1 MLLNKNTMIEKFK
14 KYLIKGQNVPSYPPY
29 HQGEYLEEYFF
40 KYYLKKLEEFK
51 KIKHQYLPI
60 FWTDIYL
67 YSPSLLNDLQEDLNS
82 LDPDSYYFTVSQHD
96 DAPYQ
101 NLPKNTL
108 NFSAGGNIENI
119 IPIPL
124 ICSPIL
130 NMEIKEKDIFCSFVG
145 SITAPAP
152 KWGKISY
159 NLRIQM
165 LENLVN
171 NKDYIL
177 KPKNWGPNVEK
188 KRQDLFL
195 DLTSRSKFTLCPRG
209 YGATSFRL
217 YEAIQLK
224 SVPVYIYY
232 EKPHLPFSKKIDWEK
247 IAVLIDSKNMNTID
261 QKLKSISDE
270 KYNEMISY
278 GQEIYLKYFTLE
290 GMCNGILETLKEI

>member
-1 MLLNKNTMIEKFK
+1 MLEKFK
-14 KYLIKGQNVPSYPPY
+14 KYLIKGQNVPPYPPY

-40 KYYLKKLEEFK
+40 NFYLKHIEDFK
-51 KIKHQYLPI
+51 KVKYQYLPV

-67 YSPSLLNDLQEDLNS
+67 YSSFLLNPLQDDLNS
-82 LDPDSYYFTVSQHD
+82 LDPKSYYFTVSQHD

-101 NLPKNTL
+101 SFPPNTL
-108 NFSAGGNIENI
+108 KFSAGGNIENT

-124 ICSPIL
+124 ICSPIVYNKEL
-130 NMEIKEKDIFCSFVG
+130 KEKDVFCSFVG
-145 SITAPAP
+145 SITSPIS
-152 KWGKISY
+152 KWGIVSY

-165 LENLVN
+165 LETLVN

-188 KRQDLFL
+188 DRQDLFL

-224 SVPVYIYY
+224 SIPVYIYY
-232 EKPHLPFSKKIDWEK
+232 EKPHLPFDKKIKWEDFC
-247 IAVLIDSKNMNTID
+247 VLIDSKNMDTID
-261 QKLKSISDE
+261 DQLKSINEE
-270 KYNEMISY
+270 KYNQMITY
-278 GQEIYLKYFTLE
+278 GQEVYSKYFTLE